1 MNHFTLNTHFGSD
14 RIYDKSIE
22 ARSRI
27 ITGDIS
33 SIYAIWPVVHS
44 ISSNKIK
51 VVELRYSEIKDSEIA
66 VVIDQADF
74 CYVYIVDEAIKAEVT
89 RRKIEDNRLLIE
101 IIE

>member
-1 MNHFTLNTHFGSD
+1 MNHFTLNTQFSSD

-51 VVELRYSEIKDSEIA
+51 VV
-66 VVIDQADF
+66 
-74 CYVYIVDEAIKAEVT
+74 
-89 RRKIEDNRLLIE
+89 
-101 IIE
+101 